1 MITHRNILAFAL
13 VVLLTF
19 FSTITSCWSEYSGE
33 PSALVYRSTAVFKGF
48 MADANM
54 DWFRHNLQ
62 YAKGVL
68 IIPQQLRGGFIIGGS
83 GGSGILVAQDQLS
96 GAWSS
101 PVFYTLGSVS
111 FGLQVGADASEIIL
125 MIMTERGL
133 QAMLATEFKLGAD
146 VAVAAGPVGASAK
159 AQTADILAFGR
170 SQGAYGGVSLEG
182 AIVNPRDD
190 WNRQY
195 YGQSFTKVE
204 DILLKQTSH
213 KKEDEPLRQ
222 LLPKPGPASKPI
234 GR

>member
-1 MITHRNILAFAL
+1 MIAHRNMLILALATL
-13 VVLLTF
+13 ISLI
-19 FSTITSCWSEYSGE
+19 STVDAARGDYSGE
-33 PSALVYRSTAVFKGF
+33 PSDLVYRSTAVLKGF

-62 YAKGVL
+62 YAKGIL

-111 FGLQVGADASEIIL
+111 FGFQVGADASEIIL

-182 AIVNPRDD
+182 AIINPRDD

-195 YGQSFTKVE
+195 YGKSFTGVA
-204 DILLKQTSH
+204 DILLKQTLH
-213 KKEDEPLRQ
+213 NKDDEPLRQ
-222 LLPKPGPASKPI
+222 LLPKPGPAARPI

>member
-1 MITHRNILAFAL
+1 MIAHRKTLAL
-13 VVLLTF
+13 VLITLLTLF
-19 FSTITSCWSEYSGE
+19 CTVTPGRSEYAGE
-33 PSALVYRSTAVFKGF
+33 PSDLVYRSTAVFKGF

-54 DWFRHNLQ
+54 NWFRHNLQ
-62 YAKGVL
+62 YAKGIL

-96 GAWSS
+96 GTWSS
-101 PVFYTLGSVS
+101 PAFYTLGSVS
-111 FGLQVGADASEIIL
+111 FGFQAGADASEIIL

-133 QAMLATEFKLGAD
+133 QAMLTTEFKLGAD
-146 VAVAAGPVGASAK
+146 VAVAAGPVGGSAK

-182 AIVNPRDD
+182 AIINPRDD

-195 YGQSFTKVE
+195 YGRSFTGIA
-204 DILLKQTSH
+204 DILLKQTAH
-213 KKEDEPLRQ
+213 NKDDEPLRQ